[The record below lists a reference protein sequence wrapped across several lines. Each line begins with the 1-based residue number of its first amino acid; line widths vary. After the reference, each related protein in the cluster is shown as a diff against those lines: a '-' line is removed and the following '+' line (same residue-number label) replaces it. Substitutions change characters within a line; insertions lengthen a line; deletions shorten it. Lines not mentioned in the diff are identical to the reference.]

1 MELNDLQQQR
11 AAKLERLRAAG
22 VEPYPPRA
30 ERSHTI
36 AAILEEFDGRA
47 EREERVTAVG
57 RIVGARRVMGKLA
70 FAHIEDESGRIQLWL
85 SRGDL
90 GDEWFNR
97 FRDDLDTFD
106 IVQATGTLRRTKTGE
121 PSLFVERLSLLAKSV
136 NPPPEKWEGLQDVEL
151 RHRMRYLDLIVN
163 PEVREVFRT
172 RARIVSTMR
181 RFLDERGFIEVETP
195 TLQPVYGGASARPFV
210 THHNQLKQ
218 DLYLRIAVELYLK
231 RLIVGGFE
239 RVYEI
244 SKVFRNEGVDR
255 THNPE
260 FTMMECYQAYADYN
274 DIMALVEELFRTLA
288 LELRG
293 TTQITFQGQTIDFA
307 PAWQRVSIPEA
318 IVERTGIDIMQVTE
332 LRPLQEAIRTSGLKV
347 DPKPSWGKQVDELFS
362 EYVQPLLVQPTF
374 ILDHPV
380 ALSPLA
386 KKRPDQAPADRP
398 EQTLLTERFEPIIAG
413 MEMGNAFTE
422 LNDPFDQEQRFLEQ
436 GRAYAAGDDEAQ
448 QMDVDYINALMYG
461 MPPTGGLGIGIDR
474 VAMLFADQ
482 PTIRE
487 VILFPHLRQRD

>member
-22 VEPYPPRA
+22 IDPYPPRA
-30 ERSHTI
+30 SRTHTI
-36 AAILEEFDGRA
+36 AAVLEDFDGRV
-47 EREERVTAVG
+47 ERGERVTVAG
-57 RIVGARRVMGKLA
+57 RIVGARRIMGKLA

-85 SRGDL
+85 SKGDL
-90 GDEWFNR
+90 GAEWFDR

-121 PSLFVERLSLLAKSV
+121 PSVFVEQLALLAKSI

-172 RARIVSTMR
+172 RAKIISTMR
-181 RFLDERGFIEVETP
+181 RFLDERGFVEVETP
-195 TLQPVYGGASARPFV
+195 TLQPIYGGASARPFI

-260 FTMMECYQAYADYN
+260 FTMMECYQAYADYH
-274 DIMALVEELFRTLA
+274 DMMALVEDLFRTLA

-293 TTQITFQGQTIDFA
+293 TTQITFQGHTIDFG

-318 IVERTGIDIMQVTE
+318 IAERTGIDILKITE
-332 LRPLQEAIRTSGLKV
+332 LEPLQEAIRASGLKV
-347 DPKPSWGKQVDELFS
+347 DMKPSWGKQVDELFS
-362 EYVQPLLVQPTF
+362 EYVQPLLIQPTF

-386 KKRPDQAPADRP
+386 KKRPDQP
-398 EQTLLTERFEPIIAG
+398 LLTERFEPIVAG

-461 MPPTGGLGIGIDR
+461 MPPTGGLGIGVDR
-474 VAMLFADQ
+474 VAMLFSDT
-482 PTIRE
+482 PNIRE
-487 VILFPHLRQRD
+487 VILFPHLRQRE